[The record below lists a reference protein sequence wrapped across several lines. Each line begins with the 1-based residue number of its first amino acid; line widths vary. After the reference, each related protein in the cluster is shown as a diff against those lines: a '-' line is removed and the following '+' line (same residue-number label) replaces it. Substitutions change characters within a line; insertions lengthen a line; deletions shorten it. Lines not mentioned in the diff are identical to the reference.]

1 MFEIEYK
8 GGNAVII
15 TTKKSKLVIDPKISL
30 IGLKD
35 LAVKDAI
42 ELATEERFVVTDGEA
57 RITIDSPGEYG
68 IGGFDIR
75 GIAAQRHIDEE
86 KEPFASTMYRVEV
99 GDTRIGVVGN
109 IFGKLSDDQL
119 EELGI
124 LDILI
129 IPVGGNGYTLDA
141 TDAVKLV
148 RKIDPKIVIP
158 VHYADSGLKYEVP
171 QDDIKTFISELGAA
185 VEIMPK
191 YKQKQSSIASSVPSV
206 MSIVQLERC

>member
-15 TTKKSKLVIDPKISL
+15 TTKKSRLIIDPKLSVV
-30 IGLKD
+30 GLKD
-35 LAVKDAI
+35 LSVKDSI
-42 ELATEERFVVTDGEA
+42 ELATEERFVVGDSEA
-57 RITIDSPGEYG
+57 RIIIDSPGEYG

-75 GIAAQRHIDEE
+75 GISAQRHLDDE
-86 KEPFASTMYRVEV
+86 KLPFASTIYRIEV
-99 GDTRIGVVGN
+99 GDTRIGAIGN

-129 IPVGGNGYTLDA
+129 IPVGGGGYTLDA

-171 QDDIKTFISELGAA
+171 QDDVKTFISELGAT
-185 VEIMPK
+185 VELMPR

-206 MSIVQLERC
+206 MSIVQLERL